1 MEANR
6 DDALDCLRLARDAF
20 RKNDVEKARRLAKKS
35 LRLYPTS
42 SCEGKPSSAVIVS
55 ADFRVPNVR

>member
-20 RKNDVEKARRLAKKS
+20 KKNDVEKARRLAKKS
-35 LRLYPTS
+35 MRLYPTS
-42 SCEGKPSSAVIVS
+42 SCEGREKCVVIV
-55 ADFRVPNVR
+55 